1 MDSVLHNSYLKPGLK
16 KNDLV
21 GRLGELQK
29 YLMSVGQD
37 DRPKGLQAT
46 AAQLVSER
54 LMKHVDKEVRLLTAC
69 CLVDLLRIF
78 APEAPFA
85 DDEMVLVFELL
96 INQLRGLA
104 THDSSS
110 SLGLR
115 TIYILN
121 SLATV
126 QSCVLPV
133 LLQQRGVANAE
144 ELVRLLFDAL
154 ISSLRPEHTDESK
167 SSYLLYYLL

>member
-1 MDSVLHNSYLKPGLK
+1 
-16 KNDLV
+16 
-21 GRLGELQK
+21 
-29 YLMSVGQD
+29 
-37 DRPKGLQAT
+37 
-46 AAQLVSER
+46 
-54 LMKHVDKEVRLLTAC
+54 
-69 CLVDLLRIF
+69 
-78 APEAPFA
+78 
-85 DDEMVLVFELL
+85 MVLVFELL

>member
-1 MDSVLHNSYLKPGLK
+1 MENVLSGSFLKSGLK
-16 KNDLV
+16 KNDLIA
-21 GRLGELQK
+21 RLGELQK
-29 YLMSVGQD
+29 FLMSVGQE

-46 AAQLVSER
+46 AAQLVSDR
-54 LMKHVDKEVRLLTAC
+54 LMKHTDKEVRLLTAC
-69 CLVDLLRIF
+69 CLADLLRIF
-78 APEAPFA
+78 APEAPFG
-85 DDEMVLVFELL
+85 DDEMVTVFELL

-110 SLGLR
+110 ALGIR
-115 TIYILN
+115 TVYILN

-133 LLQQRGVANAE
+133 LLQQRGVANAD
-144 ELVRLLFDAL
+144 ELVRQLFDAL

-167 SSYLLYYLL
+167 